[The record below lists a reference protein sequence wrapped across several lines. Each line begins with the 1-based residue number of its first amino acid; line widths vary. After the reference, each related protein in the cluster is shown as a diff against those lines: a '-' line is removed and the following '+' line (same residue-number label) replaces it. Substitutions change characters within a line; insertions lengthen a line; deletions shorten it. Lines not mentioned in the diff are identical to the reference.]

1 MSNWTRSGPVV
12 VEVDG
17 STEGL
22 RVVDYAGQEAF
33 RAGAELVLVAPYRNY
48 PAYSPMMPAYLPQPL
63 SAGADEILHRAVEHV
78 RRQYGGDL
86 VVKAESMEGSRL
98 KVLREFAR
106 EARILVVGREHDRG
120 PAGLASAQGNLAVAG
135 RSGCPVIVVPPTWR
149 PASADRAVVV
159 GIDGTPLSLEA
170 VEFAFRAASDRGA
183 ALTVVHS
190 HHMPY
195 RRLAADDGTWQERA
209 GLTVSETLAGWDEEY
224 PNVKVIRLLTT
235 RPVVAALARES
246 LQADLI
252 VVGAHSGPLP
262 IGDPVTRRTIAE
274 MSSPV
279 AIVAHHVTPA
289 ERARRRRELHDR
301 ANVIS
306 PTY

>member
-1 MSNWTRSGPVV
+1 MNNWTRNGPVV

-17 STEGL
+17 STEGQ
-22 RVVDYAGQEAF
+22 RVVDYAGHEAF

-63 SAGADEILHRAVEHV
+63 SAGADEALRRAVEQV
-78 RRQYGGDL
+78 RRQYGED
-86 VVKAESMEGSRL
+86 VKVTAGSMEGSRL

-106 EARILVVGREHDRG
+106 EARILVVGREHDSG

-135 RSGCPVIVVPPTWR
+135 RASCPVIVVPPKWSPTS
-149 PASADRAVVV
+149 PDRAVVV

-170 VEFAFRAASDRGA
+170 VEFAFRTASDRGE

-190 HHMPY
+190 HHVPY

-224 PNVKVIRLLTT
+224 PNVKVTRLLTT
-235 RPVVAALARES
+235 RPVVDALARES
-246 LQADLI
+246 RQAALI
-252 VVGAHSGPLP
+252 VVGAHAGPLP
-262 IGDPVTRRTIAE
+262 IGDPVTRRTIAG
-274 MSSPV
+274 MSCPV
-279 AIVAHHVTPA
+279 AIVAHHVTEA
-289 ERARRRRELHDR
+289 ERARRRREVQGHAD
-301 ANVIS
+301 VIS